1 MTSTRYRT
9 FLGMNGPITGDEA
22 IRRYPNPRFFE
33 RGNPRMTHDEIRA
46 LIHRNADEME
56 RVIGLIRSMAGP
68 TRGSRLTKKTLLFN
82 ANLLH
87 DMRVLV
93 DMHGG
98 EAGRPYLWEK

>member
-1 MTSTRYRT
+1 MGATKYRT
-9 FLGMNGPITGDEA
+9 FLGINGRIAGLEA
-22 IRRYPNPRFFE
+22 SLKYPNPKFFE
-33 RGNPRMTHDEIRA
+33 RGNARMTHDEIRA

-56 RVIGLIRSMAGP
+56 RVISLIRSVAGP
-68 TRGSRLTKKTLLFN
+68 VRGGRITKRTLLYN

-98 EAGRPYLWEK
+98 EAGRPYLWEE

>member
-1 MTSTRYRT
+1 MTTTRYRT
-9 FLGMNGPITGDEA
+9 FLGINGPITGFEVTA
-22 IRRYPNPRFFE
+22 RYPDPKFFE
-33 RGNPRMTHDEIRA
+33 RGNPRMTHDEIRG

-56 RVIGLIRSMAGP
+56 HVIRLIRSMAGP
-68 TRGSRLTKKTLLFN
+68 TRRGRITKKTLLFN

-87 DMRVLV
+87 DMRVMV

>member
-9 FLGMNGPITGDEA
+9 FLGINGPITGEEA
-22 IRRYPNPRFFE
+22 IRRYPNPKFFE
-33 RGNPRMTHDEIRA
+33 RGSARMTHDEIRA
-46 LIHRNADEME
+46 LIQRNADEME
-56 RVIGLIRSMAGP
+56 YVISLIRSIAGP

-87 DMRVLV
+87 DMRIMVEL
-93 DMHGG
+93 HGG

>member
-1 MTSTRYRT
+1 MTATRYRT

-22 IRRYPNPRFFE
+22 IRRYPNPKFFE
-33 RGNPRMTHDEIRA
+33 RGNARMTHDEIRA

-56 RVIGLIRSMAGP
+56 YVIGLIRSMAGP
-68 TRGSRLTKKTLLFN
+68 TRGSRMTKKTLLFN

-98 EAGRPYLWEK
+98 EAGQPYLWEK